1 MGLDPWEPARATSA
15 PLGTRQHSPDTA
27 ALLWEMKQGHTIR
40 DQHKHAQPSQT
51 RAREELQSKNCHPPP
66 FLAVPGHLSLEYLL
80 KLQTQILWG
89 EEVWMGE
96 EKGGHN
102 PPSTDASMLLDAT
115 AWLHSFPDPQTVP
128 VSALD
133 PLTTGSG
140 VVTIETFSWHVRR
153 PRVVQAEGQAVWAGR
168 YCAAGR

>member
-15 PLGTRQHSPDTA
+15 PLGTRQDSPNSA
-27 ALLWEMKQGHTIR
+27 ALLWEMEQGHTIC
-40 DQHKHAQPSQT
+40 DTSMQNQAKHVQGKSY
-51 RAREELQSKNCHPPP
+51 RSKNCHPPP

-80 KLQTQILWG
+80 KLQTQSLW
-89 EEVWMGE
+89 EEELWMGE

-115 AWLHSFPDPQTVP
+115 AWLHSFPDPQTAP

-140 VVTIETFSWHVRR
+140 AVRIETFSWHVRR
-153 PRVVQAEGQAVWAGR
+153 LRVAQAEGQAVWAGR